1 MFLPNPGVLAA
12 GAGGP
17 ANWQALYEE
26 TFDEVNSYYNAVIP
40 AGFSSVSMVAIGMG
54 EWLQEG
60 HSLTRGG
67 RGGDLRYV
75 NDVPV
80 NPAGETLRVV
90 FSADGYCGV
99 TRLDTTVLVRAA
111 YGRVSSAFSQGTG
124 FNGGVSSGS
133 STQSRP
139 GGGAGGYT
147 SNGTS
152 SNTNI
157 WRGGQGSDPYGRRLT
172 GSGVRAS
179 NATDGEDYGGGG
191 GKVFG
196 DTRGGIGGKACVRII
211 AGPGRAF
218 PNTLTEDMS

>member
-1 MFLPNPGVLAA
+1 MFLPNPGILAA

-26 TFDEVNSYYNAVIP
+26 TFGGVNSFYDAVIP

-54 EWLQEG
+54 EWLEDG
-60 HSLTRGG
+60 HGLTRGG

-124 FNGGVSSGS
+124 FNGGVSGSS

-172 GSGVRAS
+172 GGGVRAG
-179 NATDGEDYGGGG
+179 NVIDGENYGGGG
-191 GKVFG
+191 GKEFG
-196 DTRGGIGGKACVRII
+196 STRGGVGGKACVRII
-211 AGPGRAF
+211 AGLGRAF
-218 PNTLTEDMS
+218 PNTLTEDMI